1 MCLFWSVVEENTSN
15 EGDEGKD
22 LESLRVAL
30 WDVCGE
36 MDPGS
41 QNLPPPFSLLVT
53 S

>member
-1 MCLFWSVVEENTSN
+1 MPVLWSVVRRTLN

-30 WDVCGE
+30 WDVCERWIQG
-36 MDPGS
+36 PRTY
-41 QNLPPPFSLLVT
+41 LPILLLVT